1 MTGALV
7 LTAQQMSISTFS
19 TRDAKNVPTV
29 KLT

>member
-1 MTGALV
+1 MTGALA

-19 TRDAKNVPTV
+19 TRDAKSVLMV